1 MPMPSG
7 AQRSFFDP
15 EAVCPDCVE
24 LGTLPWLL
32 ARHAGLFCP
41 LWLVRAWEGCGDPG
55 RDPWPVR
62 VLLPVLLLQ
71 FGEGGVSRRAAI
83 RRARTDAG
91 WRAAM
96 GLSFRERTPSRR
108 VVGRFEGFLLQR
120 DLETG
125 VPRYLRLF
133 FDIGRVCIDAG
144 VLGPRPVWANDS
156 TPMICYGAVLD
167 TVRQLGEGAVSLAR
181 EWAKVNGTTLETL
194 ATEWRC
200 PLLLAKSIKGHFRHD
215 WSDLAA
221 RSDMVDEVA
230 TTAVAI
236 ASRIRSEI
244 ETVRANKRKGLLRR
258 CRNLARVV
266 AQDLE
271 RDEDGRLVI
280 ARRVM
285 ADRLVSYTD
294 PEARHGRK
302 SQSVTFDGFK
312 VHVLGDVVSGLIAA
326 LCVTAGNVHDGTPA
340 CRLVLRAKQLAGDIE
355 RVLGDTAYGGARLRH
370 MVRGVASV
378 EIVAPPPADRPHPD
392 GLGKQDFTVDFE
404 RNTMTCPQGNTVE
417 QASWS
422 WSGDDHVHVP
432 MFKWEAAICRACP
445 VRDRCLP
452 PSRPARGD
460 EPARPP
466 GPNARKRVLLHA
478 YEADL
483 RAARAAWEDAEVRQ
497 DYRVRSQCER
507 IVNQMTRHGAR
518 QARRWGLAGAQLQA
532 HTIAIG
538 CNLALLARAL
548 AQLSAAT

>member
-1 MPMPSG
+1 MPSG

-15 EAVCPDCVE
+15 EVVCPDCVE
-24 LGTLPWLL
+24 PGTLPWLL
-32 ARHAGLFCP
+32 ARHAGLVCP
-41 LWLVRAWEGCGDPG
+41 LWLVRAWEGWGEPG

-62 VLLPVLLLQ
+62 VLLPLLLQ
-71 FGEGGVSRRAAI
+71 QFSEEGTSRRGAI

-96 GLSFRERTPSRR
+96 GISWRDRTPGRR
-108 VVGRFEGFLLQR
+108 VVGRFERFLLRR
-120 DLETG
+120 DAETG

-167 TVRQLGEGAVSLAR
+167 TVRQLGDGAVMLAR
-181 EWAKVNGTTLETL
+181 EWAKAKGTTLESL
-194 ATEWRC
+194 AKEWRC

-215 WSDLAA
+215 WSDQTA
-221 RSDMVDEVA
+221 RADMVHEVA
-230 TTAVAI
+230 QTALAI
-236 ASRIRSEI
+236 ASRIRDEV

-258 CRNLARVV
+258 CRNLVRVV

-271 RDEDGRLVI
+271 QDEEGRSVI
-280 ARRVM
+280 ATRVM
-285 ADRLVSYTD
+285 ADRLVSATD

-312 VHVLGDVVSGLIAA
+312 LHVLGDVVSGFIAS
-326 LCVTAGNVHDGTPA
+326 LCVTPGNVHDGTPA
-340 CRLVLRAKQLAGDIE
+340 CRLVLRAKDLVGDIE

-370 MVRGVASV
+370 LVRGVASV
-378 EIVAPPPADRPHPD
+378 EILAPPPADRQHPD

-404 RNTMTCPQGNTVE
+404 RGTMTCPQGSTVE
-417 QASWS
+417 QSGWS
-422 WSGDDHVHVP
+422 WSGDDRVHVR
-432 MFKWEAAICRACP
+432 MFKWNAPVCRTCP
-445 VRDRCLP
+445 VRVQCLGV
-452 PSRPARGD
+452 SRPPREG
-460 EPARPP
+460 EPARPPP
-466 GPNARKRVLLHA
+466 GPNARKRLILHA

-483 RAARAAWEDAEVRQ
+483 RAARAAWEDPEVRE

-518 QARRWGLAGAQLQA
+518 QARRWGLAGAQLQV
-532 HTIAIG
+532 HTIAMG
-538 CNLALLARAL
+538 RNLTLLARVL
-548 AQLSAAT
+548 ASS